1 MVQNEEQREEKP
13 KPKWLNGSRIKEVVY
28 ADMLRTERP
37 MIWTD
42 GAFFDVNGRVYDE
55 NQIRQRMFQDI
66 REHVTDKVSAKVDSM
81 MHTLRMACGNEEL
94 KIDEIKIHVAN
105 GTYKLDEGFSPYKQI
120 CRYRLPVNYNDRLP
134 NPHLWMA
141 FLDELLEPED
151 ILTLQEFM
159 GYCLIPTT
167 AAQKMLI
174 ITGRGGEGKSRIG
187 YVMRGLLGENMNMGS
202 ISKLESSPFA
212 RADLEHKL
220 LMVDDDMKM
229 ERLPSTNYI
238 KTIITAEQAM
248 DLERKGIQSY
258 QGKLYARLMAFGN
271 GTLRATSDASYGFYR
286 RQIILTTKPKPK
298 DRVDNPFLGRELL
311 RERDQIFLWCL
322 SGLNRL
328 IEQDFQFTHSQR
340 ARVNLTEALT
350 EGNPVVS
357 FLQSKG
363 YLFYGAE
370 LYASTRQLYRAFR
383 DWAEDNSVICL
394 SMDEFAR
401 LMRQEAETMGLRFS
415 YNIPVGNGKRARG
428 YQGITPAPR

>member
-1 MVQNEEQREEKP
+1 MEEKE
-13 KPKWLNGSRIKEVVY
+13 KPVWLMGNRINEVKY
-28 ADMLRTERP
+28 ADIFKIERP

-42 GAFFDVNGRVYDE
+42 GAFFDVNGRVYNE
-55 NQIRQRMFQDI
+55 NEIRQRIFRDI
-66 REHVTDKVSAKVDSM
+66 RDYVTDKVSSKVESM
-81 MHTLRMACGNEEL
+81 MQTLRMTCGNENLPIQENV
-94 KIDEIKIHVAN
+94 IHVAN
-105 GTYKLDEGFSPYKQI
+105 GTYRLGEGFSPYKEI
-120 CRYRLPVNYNDRLP
+120 CRFRLPVNYDDTLP
-134 NPHLWMA
+134 NPHKWMA

-202 ISKLESSPFA
+202 IAKLESSPFA

-220 LMVDDDMKM
+220 VMVDDDMKM

-248 DLERKGIQSY
+248 DLERKGVQSY
-258 QGKLYARLMAFGN
+258 QGMLYARLMAFGN
-271 GTLRATSDASYGFYR
+271 GTLRASNDASYGFFR
-286 RQIILTTKPKPK
+286 RQIILSTKPRPS
-298 DRVDNPFLGRELL
+298 DRVDNPYLGRELL

-322 SGLNRL
+322 TGLYRL
-328 IEQDFQFTHSQR
+328 AERDFQFTHSER
-340 ARVNLTEALT
+340 ARMNLREALS
-350 EGNPVVS
+350 EGNPVVT
-357 FLQSKG
+357 FLRAKD
-363 YLFYGAE
+363 YLFFGQE
-370 LYASTRQLYRAFR
+370 HYASTRQLYQTYRN
-383 DWAEDNSVICL
+383 WSEDNSMTPI

-401 LMRQEAETMGLRFS
+401 HLRQEAEALNLRFS

-428 YQGITPAPR
+428 YFGIAAAPRF